1 MGLSNG
7 GVTLRVRRAQEP
19 WNKYG
24 ALIVKRRMLV
34 KYLASTAA
42 ESAASA
48 KAARRR
54 GTAAANSLGRVVLAV
69 WTTAGLASAAS
80 PPAKSAGAACGRVAF
95 AERCGI
101 DSVASSSDY
110 IQLYK
115 GDCKLL
121 GESLGRIQTV
131 SKRIIDSIGLDDC
144 RSGSSSALAA

>member
-1 MGLSNG
+1 M
-7 GVTLRVRRAQEP
+7 
-19 WNKYG
+19 
-24 ALIVKRRMLV
+24 

-54 GTAAANSLGRVVLAV
+54 GTAAANSLGRVVPAV
-69 WTTAGLASAAS
+69 WTTAGLASAAR
-80 PPAKSAGAACGRVAF
+80 PPAKSAGAACGRVAS

-101 DSVASSSDY
+101 DSIASSSDY

>member
-1 MGLSNG
+1 M
-7 GVTLRVRRAQEP
+7 
-19 WNKYG
+19 
-24 ALIVKRRMLV
+24 

-54 GTAAANSLGRVVLAV
+54 GTAAANSLGRVVPAV
-69 WTTAGLASAAS
+69 WTTAGLASAAR
-80 PPAKSAGAACGRVAF
+80 PPAKSAGAACGRVAS